1 MNWQAILGAAFQR
14 IASPQIVALD
24 LAALE
29 VAETLL
35 PDACVQLSAADT
47 ALEAPADAALVI
59 DALNDLDAA
68 QARTL
73 LAHVRNFIAPRIF
86 VVATARCALDRL
98 AFLAIG
104 YDVLGVDEID
114 NSVIYHFDLNTYKQ
128 VPDWLNARHWAH
140 PERWKP

>member
-1 MNWQAILGAAFQR
+1 VSWQAILGEAFQR
-14 IASPQIVALD
+14 IAPQQIVALD
-24 LAALE
+24 SAALQ
-29 VAETLL
+29 VAEILL

-47 ALEAPADAALVI
+47 PLEAPAHVALVI

>member
-1 MNWQAILGAAFQR
+1 MSWITTLGEAFQR
-14 IASPQIVALD
+14 IAPQQIVALD
-24 LAALE
+24 SAAFLM
-29 VAETLL
+29 AKTLL
-35 PDACVQLSAADT
+35 PDACVQLSAADIQ
-47 ALEAPADAALVI
+47 LEASDQVALVI
-59 DALNDLDAA
+59 DALNDLEAA

-86 VVATARCALDRL
+86 VVATTRCPLDRL

-104 YDVLGVDEID
+104 YEVLGVDEID